1 MTSAQIGDVRIEYVV
16 DGPDDGEP
24 MLLIMGMGAQ
34 LVAWPQDLVDL
45 LVERGFRVVRY
56 DNRDQG
62 LSSFTDA
69 PAPTRGDIARGLA
82 ARRLA
87 RSDYTLG
94 DLAAD
99 AAGLLEHLGIAS
111 AHVVGA
117 SMGGMIAQ
125 ELTVTRPEMVR
136 SLCSIMSNTGHRRYG
151 RTSAKLL
158 PALLRQIRAN
168 PPRTRDEAVAAS
180 VEAFRVIAGH
190 DFDADEMRL
199 MAQAHVERGAV
210 TSVSRDRQLNA
221 INASPDRTPRLR
233 RITAPTLVIHGLR
246 DRLVLPSGGVATA
259 RAIPGSRLLVF
270 PEMGHDLPRGRRVE
284 MADAIA
290 TNAARAGSAD
300 STRAADVRAIDGI
313 VDEFFAAFSTGT
325 GLDERMDRLAEL
337 FLPGARIVA
346 AQGDSVRS
354 FDVGEF
360 IEPRRALLAEGG
372 TLESFREWARPG
384 RVEIFG
390 DVAHWFGEYAK
401 EGVQDGEAFTGR
413 GGKSIQ
419 LVRTG
424 GAWRISA
431 AAWDDA

>member
-1 MTSAQIGDVRIEYVV
+1 MTSAQIGDVLIEYVV

-34 LVAWPQDLVDL
+34 LVAWPEDFVAM
-45 LVERGFRVVRY
+45 LVERGFRLIRY

-87 RSDYTLG
+87 RSDYTIA

-99 AAGLLEHLGIAS
+99 AAGLLEHLGIGS

-125 ELTVTRPEMVR
+125 ELTASRPEIVR

-151 RTSAKLL
+151 RTSARLL
-158 PALLRQIRAN
+158 PALVRQIRAN
-168 PPRTRDEAVAAS
+168 PPTTRDEAIAAS
-180 VEAFRVIAGH
+180 VEAFRVIAGR

-221 INASPDRTPRLR
+221 INASPDRTARLR
-233 RITAPTLVIHGLR
+233 TITAPTLVIHGLR

-259 RAIPGSRLLVF
+259 RAVPGSRLLMF
-270 PEMGHDLPRGRRVE
+270 PEMGHDLPRGRRAE
-284 MADAIA
+284 MAEAI
-290 TNAARAGSAD
+290 TQNAR
-300 STRAADVRAIDGI
+300 
-313 VDEFFAAFSTGT
+313 
-325 GLDERMDRLAEL
+325 
-337 FLPGARIVA
+337 
-346 AQGDSVRS
+346 RS
-354 FDVGEF
+354 SD
-360 IEPRRALLAEGG
+360 
-372 TLESFREWARPG
+372 
-384 RVEIFG
+384 
-390 DVAHWFGEYAK
+390 
-401 EGVQDGEAFTGR
+401 
-413 GGKSIQ
+413 Q
-419 LVRTG
+419 L
-424 GAWRISA
+424 
-431 AAWDDA
+431 

>member
-16 DGPDDGEP
+16 DGPDDAEP

-45 LVERGFRVVRY
+45 LVERGFRVIRY

-62 LSSFTDA
+62 LSSFTEA
-69 PAPTRGDIARGLA
+69 PAPTRGDVARGLA

-87 RSDYTLG
+87 RADYTLG

-99 AAGLLEHLGIAS
+99 AAGLLAHLGISS

-158 PALLRQIRAN
+158 PALVRQIRAN
-168 PPRTRDEAVAAS
+168 PPRNRDEAIAAS
-180 VEAFRVIAGH
+180 VEAFRVIAGR

-284 MADAIA
+284 MADAI
-290 TNAARAGSAD
+290 TQNAR
-300 STRAADVRAIDGI
+300 
-313 VDEFFAAFSTGT
+313 
-325 GLDERMDRLAEL
+325 
-337 FLPGARIVA
+337 
-346 AQGDSVRS
+346 RS
-354 FDVGEF
+354 
-360 IEPRRALLAEGG
+360 P
-372 TLESFREWARPG
+372 
-384 RVEIFG
+384 
-390 DVAHWFGEYAK
+390 
-401 EGVQDGEAFTGR
+401 VQP
-413 GGKSIQ
+413 
-419 LVRTG
+419 
-424 GAWRISA
+424 
-431 AAWDDA
+431 